1 MAESITLARPY
12 AKAAFEFASG
22 HQSIDEW
29 SLALEL
35 LTKVTKDD
43 AMQGIIQNPSL
54 TSVQKAAVISDVCGE
69 QLNEP
74 TKNFVTLVAENNR
87 LNLISE
93 IAELFEI
100 QKRLRNQSVDVE
112 VITAFDLQDEQQ
124 ELLVN
129 VLTNKLERKVNI
141 KASTDKSI
149 LGGVVIYTEDQHIDV
164 SIRGR
169 LMKLAEAINS

>member
-12 AKAAFEFASG
+12 AKAAFEFASD
-22 HQSIDEW
+22 HHVIDEW
-29 SLALEL
+29 SIALEL
-35 LTKVTKDD
+35 LTKVTEGE
-43 AMQGIIQNPSL
+43 AVQGIIHNPSL
-54 TSVQKAAVISDVCGE
+54 TSEQKAAVITDVCGE
-69 QLNEP
+69 RLNESV
-74 TKNFVTLVAENNR
+74 KNFVTLVAENNR
-87 LNLISE
+87 LNLTSE
-93 IAELFEI
+93 IAELFEV

-124 ELLVN
+124 ELLVK

-149 LGGVVIYTEDQHIDV
+149 LGGVVINTEDQHIDI